1 MAAQVTS
8 IDILV
13 TPTRRNGPD
22 VFCRIEPANTASS
35 QFVKGQVIFLP
46 MNREFLLNF
55 DLRAGQGPQL
65 QWDSANPFR
74 AEQNQCP
81 GPETPMDG
89 QFTVGALSGNQLT
102 VGSSAQSTDSV
113 VHYRLNFVQGGSNAS
128 CDPII
133 INGGETSP
141 VIDDGI
147 SGSVILAATLAVVA
161 IIALI
166 VWLT

>member
-1 MAAQVTS
+1 MAAQNTS

-46 MNREFLLNF
+46 MNRPFVLNF
-55 DLRAGQGPQL
+55 ALASGQGPQL

-74 AEQNQCP
+74 AERNECP
-81 GPETPMDG
+81 GPDTPVDG
-89 QFTVGALSGNQLT
+89 QFAVGPLNGNQLT
-102 VGSSAQSTDSV
+102 VDASAQSTDSV
-113 VHYRLNFVQGGSNAS
+113 VHYRLNFVQGGSHAS

-147 SGSVILAATLAVVA
+147 SVSVILAATLAVAAV
-161 IIALI
+161 IALL